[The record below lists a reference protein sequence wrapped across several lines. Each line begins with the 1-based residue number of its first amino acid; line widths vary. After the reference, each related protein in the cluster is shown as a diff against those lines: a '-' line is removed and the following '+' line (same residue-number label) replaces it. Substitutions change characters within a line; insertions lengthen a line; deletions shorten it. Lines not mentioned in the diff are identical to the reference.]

1 MPYRKRHRGTTAQ
14 RGYGASHVRIQKAAL
29 AAWQPGDLC
38 TRCGLPMWHRWAYD
52 TRGARISA
60 IHLAHTPDRSGYEG
74 LQHARCN
81 ASEGA
86 SRGNRQRAVAKGW
99 ASARRW

>member
-14 RGYGASHVRIQKAAL
+14 RGYGNEHVKLRKQLL
-29 AAWQPGDLC
+29 AAWRPGDLC
-38 TRCGLPMWHRWAYD
+38 ARCGRPIWQLHAYD
-52 TRGARISA
+52 ARGGRISA

-81 ASEGA
+81 TSEGA